1 MIFHHLGK
9 TISKQL
15 VTIAVVSFLSGTVCA
30 QVDRNEFEQRRQQMR
45 EQFERQQGT
54 AQQQFDDARKRA
66 EAEYAAFRKR
76 ANAEFAAAMQ
86 RDWRQMGVE
95 PAIPKP
101 KEPAPPRPS
110 KPPVD
115 QTPISTPLPKGE
127 VKPPVRKVEPVPLPA
142 IPEPQPAAPTMQFT
156 FYGVPCTVHTE
167 SSSLRFT
174 LPSLDER
181 SIAKE
186 WEQLSSERYDG
197 LLHDCIEQRERL
209 QLSDWGYIRLLG
221 NMSERLLGKGSN
233 EAVLL
238 QMYLLAQS
246 GYNVRIARLGGNLVL
261 LTPFNQTVYNYSYVM
276 IDNTKYYIL
285 APKGQGDLYVCN
297 VKYPRERVAN
307 IMMSRIPNLSG
318 GAKRNRILHSYSRYN
333 LNVSVDVEQ
342 NLIDYLNDYPLSNA
356 WTFYALAGLSDGVK
370 AKLYP
375 ALRKLIEGK
384 SKKEA
389 AGILLDF
396 MHMAFDYATD
406 QDQFGY
412 ERPLFADE
420 SIYYPKNDCE
430 DRAIFYAILVRDLLG
445 LDVALVSWPGHLA
458 TAVCFSEK
466 VDGDYFSFNG
476 RRYTICDPTYLG
488 AKIGMT
494 MAQYQNTAATLYEL

>member
-1 MIFHHLGK
+1 MIFRLLAN
-9 TISKQL
+9 TISKP
-15 VTIAVVSFLSGTVCA
+15 IAAMVVLSFLSGSVYA
-30 QVDRNEFEQRRQQMR
+30 QVDRDDFEQQRRQMR
-45 EQFERQQGT
+45 EQFDRQQGK
-54 AQQQFDDARKRA
+54 ARQQFDDARKRA
-66 EAEYAAFRKR
+66 EAEYAAFRKK
-76 ANAEFAAAMQ
+76 ANAEFAVAMQ
-86 RDWRQMGVE
+86 RDWRHMGVE

-115 QTPISTPLPKGE
+115 QTPIGTPLPKGE
-127 VKPPVRKVEPVPLPA
+127 VKPPIRQVEPVPLPA
-142 IPEPQPAAPTMQFT
+142 IPEPQPMAPTMQFS
-156 FYGVPCTVHTE
+156 FYGVPCSVHTE
-167 SSSLRFT
+167 SSSLRFN

-181 SIAKE
+181 SIAKV

-197 LLHDCIEQRERL
+197 VLHDCIEQRGRL
-209 QLSDWGYIRLLG
+209 QLSDWGYIQMVG
-221 NMSERLLGKGSN
+221 KMSEKLLGKGRN

-246 GYNVRIARLGGNLVL
+246 GYNVRIARCDANLVL
-261 LTPFNQTVYNYSYVM
+261 LVPFNEVVYNYSYVT
-276 IDNTKYYIL
+276 IDNIKYYIL
-285 APKGQGDLYVCN
+285 APKGQGGVFVCD
-297 VKYPRERVAN
+297 VKYPREQVAN
-307 IMMSRIPNLSG
+307 IMMSRLPNLSG

-333 LNVSVDVEQ
+333 LNASVDVEQ
-342 NLIDYLNDYPLSNA
+342 NLIDYLNDYPLSSA
-356 WTFYALAGLSDGVK
+356 WNYYALAGLSDGVK

-375 ALRKLIEGK
+375 ALRSLIDGK

-389 AGILLDF
+389 AGVLLDF

-430 DRAIFYAILVRDLLG
+430 DRSIFYAILVRDLLK
-445 LDVALVSWPGHLA
+445 LDVALVVWPGHLA
-458 TAVCFSEK
+458 TAVNFGEN
-466 VDGDYFSFNG
+466 VEGDYFTYNG

-488 AKIGMT
+488 ASVGMT
-494 MAQYQNTAATLYEL
+494 MPQFKNTSASLIEL